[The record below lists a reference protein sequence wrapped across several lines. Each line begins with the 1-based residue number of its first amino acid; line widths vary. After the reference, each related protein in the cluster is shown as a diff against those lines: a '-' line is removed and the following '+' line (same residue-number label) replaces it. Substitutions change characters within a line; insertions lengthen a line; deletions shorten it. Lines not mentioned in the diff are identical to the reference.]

1 MKRNRDLLLE
11 NPAEPD
17 HKERDVYLSVD
28 KDAAFEKIFKFFFR
42 ELHEYSFSI
51 IRDWDMAEEVV
62 QALFLKLWE
71 NDTWTHVEV
80 SMRSFLYRS
89 VYHESLNIIR
99 HNKVR
104 LKYENRTSYTMKDD
118 ITHTTSP
125 VELNELE
132 DRIHKSL
139 NRLPEK
145 CRTIFQ
151 LSRFG
156 ELTYRQVAMQLGIS
170 VKTVETQM
178 GKALRILRN
187 DLKDYLSNIEYYEKH

>member
-1 MKRNRDLLLE
+1 MLLK
-11 NPAEPD
+11 NPAALDSKYE
-17 HKERDVYLSVD
+17 KRDVYLSLG
-28 KDAAFEKIFKFFFR
+28 KDAAFEKIFKKFFK

-71 NDTWTHVEV
+71 NDTWTHVES
-80 SMRSFLYRS
+80 SMKAFLYRS

-104 LKYENRTSYTMKDD
+104 LKYENRTSYTMKKDNMH
-118 ITHTTSP
+118 ITTP

-132 DRIHKSL
+132 NKIHRSL

-156 ELTYRQVAMQLGIS
+156 ELTYRQVAMQLGLS

-178 GKALRILRN
+178 GKALRILRS
-187 DLKDYLSNIEYYEKH
+187 DLKDYLSDEYYEKH